1 MALRFLRDGTFT
13 GSVSADSYAS
23 TTDAGIN
30 INGITLSRVA
40 ANSAIRVGDGLETLG
55 LLRSY
60 ANLIVATTGSFGGSV
75 TVGSGLGAVATD
87 GVLQINGGS
96 GSGGEAYLNLTRGG
110 SSGFILNHT
119 ATAIQV
125 RATANIPMF
134 FYTNDT
140 LSLKINA
147 NNTISLP
154 TYGAGYL
161 KTSASGLITADSTV
175 PGTGTFLPL
184 AGGTLTGG
192 LIGTTVKYNTQLST
206 NDLMGQKAFIGISSS
221 LGAEKFKIYKNTNTT
236 DGYARFKIDRAFDYG
251 NSDQMVQEAIF
262 QRRTTTKNFVFR
274 YDGDIST
281 SDDVYLEVYELSN
294 GQVEIWL
301 CADDYAQPVVEVI
314 SNPGTSEIFTSPS
327 AGTPTGTLIHSSNP
341 DTETPNWNSHQ
352 GVVTATTFSG
362 DLNGTINTA
371 TTGTT
376 QTAGN
381 NSTLIATT
389 AYADAAA
396 GAVPIGNYLP
406 LSAGSSYPL
415 TGALHTDGT
424 IFMSAGNPGI
434 IMQETDVTD
443 KNWDIQVNGGNLKF
457 YEVNDARSVFS
468 EKVTFKAG
476 GNVGI
481 GETDPKAPL
490 NIKGVSL
497 NPVVPTATSSSG
509 ILRIESGN
517 GGVGLDIGS
526 QGSAPYSMW
535 MQVGNTSN
543 NTGDVYPILL
553 NPLGGNVGIGTISP
567 GDKLTIEDSG
577 SAVISIYST
586 DTGSQSVPKTFLNL
600 YGENTAAQKRLQ
612 AQIASSPGHNASNAG
627 ELQFFTSDS
636 SSVSQQRMTIR
647 EDGNVG
653 INITAPTH
661 KLDVDGVVRARQGQ
675 LIGANVFTD
684 EAQTAFFT
692 NGTADLNVDIVLPN
706 ASLWGYLEVDVTGF
720 YNNQDAHGKLT
731 KIYAMALNV
740 GGTIF
745 NTESRISDAVGP
757 VNANVNLGPI
767 RWDSTTSTYRIR
779 LAHIVSSGNNFAV
792 KISAF
797 TISGKALSLPNSW
810 SLSPLYTESTAGL
823 TQQYVYYN
831 NRLGIGTSTPS
842 ALLDIQGTQG
852 QLFSVTDNLSGSIF
866 AVADISGVPIL
877 DVNSSGLV
885 TVDGNLYLPDNK
897 KILLGTGNDLE
908 IYHDASHSYIKDI
921 GVGDLKISSNTVR
934 IESNAAENMIIAIAN
949 GGVSSYYNNVKK
961 FETDVN
967 GVTVTGAGTFTGNV
981 DLGDSSNI
989 TMGVGAPG
997 QLKVKGSG
1005 YTGAIA
1011 LDATAMYIYHDSS
1024 LRDLILG
1031 TNEATRLTIA
1041 GSNGNATFTGTVTSP
1056 TFLGDLNGT
1065 INTVTTAVTKPNATD
1080 DNTVAT
1086 TAFVKNL
1093 IAELPAGLIYKGTW
1107 DADTNTPTLAA
1118 GGGEISEG
1126 TTTTVTADK
1135 LIDSAATFTTDG
1147 VAVGDRARVENVN
1160 GVSYALVTSVDS
1172 QTQLTL
1178 DANIVVSTTEVYI
1191 IETPAFLEE
1200 GNYYIVSVDGA
1211 TDLNGI
1217 TDWKV
1222 GDWVVAASTNVW
1234 QKIDNS
1240 SVLDGEGTG
1249 QTIPLWSGSGDSNTL
1264 TNSNIKQDSGGNIG
1278 IGPGTIVSPPQD
1290 LGLTIQS
1297 DTTTSRLVLKN
1308 TSTGVGANDGFRIGA
1323 IGTDIE
1329 FETVDSGDYQFFTG
1343 GGAAK
1348 FIIKNSGYVGIGTID
1363 PNYSLDVNGIIRS
1376 ENSSEVGTLY
1386 LGNIAQGQIPGG
1398 AIIGQRSPNYT
1409 STGNLLFQVP
1419 TWGAGTDYGLTT
1431 QMSIEVKG
1439 SDTKEATISMIP
1451 FGGKVGLGTTSP
1463 VAMFQVGSI
1472 TATAMSQVVGKAR
1485 IVGTNY
1491 IPSATQMGTLDIAST
1506 TRNSSSPW
1514 NQGFGPSLT
1523 FSQSISGYVNGY
1535 EVVLGAIKT
1544 ISTQTGNTGQEAAM
1558 TFLVNGGTSTGL
1570 VERMR
1575 IAEDGN
1581 VGIGTTTPSQ
1591 GNLVISPTAQSAD
1604 LDGLVLAYNPDGA
1617 TNRVRAQLKIDNFQG
1632 ILELTNSSDT
1642 VSTYIT
1648 AAGDSYFTGGDVGI
1662 GTDSPTTT
1670 LSVKG
1675 TSSGGINVIGVG
1687 TTATRCFLG
1696 LNSANK
1702 GYLFITGSSGE
1713 NPAVITSQGDSYIS
1727 TNLGVGTTVPSEKL
1741 DVDGDVRVRNLT
1753 AGIVTS
1759 SATGVLSTG
1768 GPTPMNMSL
1777 GEGYAGNIREKYYRT
1792 NKTVYPSAIGS
1803 QYAQLIQQ
1811 GILNSMSLIMSPIAT
1826 ETAVVS
1832 SPAPNNGSGD
1842 FSFNRNSPGSRVGSD
1857 GYIVRETQNLF
1868 IQSNDMSASS
1878 AWTLGDAT
1886 LTGGQTGY
1894 TGAPNAWR
1902 LNDNAA
1908 NAGHIIR
1915 QTPGYGGTVTVS
1927 IYAKAGTKDY
1937 LYIRGVTQGA
1947 SNQYTYFKLTD
1958 GTLGT
1963 VQGITAFMEAAGGGW
1978 YRCSVTYDHNPAYE
1992 YYFGMTNTDNSPNY
2006 AGDGT
2011 GNIFFMNPQ
2020 LENGMGAREYIPTTT
2035 VVKYAGITTNVP
2047 RIDYLNNIPELLIE
2061 PSSTNVVYDG
2071 SHMRG
2076 TGNVTESYTLS
2087 PEGIINGI
2095 KINEI
2100 ANSGQHY
2107 GYVEASVV
2115 AGVQYFLSFYIKKGT
2130 ESTVTMYTQNNAIA
2144 SSATINLDNGTISVS
2159 GGTEGFIYEVGGGW
2173 YRAGYKTPAAIVT
2186 ASSTDIYLPV
2196 KDLSSYTGNVNNY
2209 TEYYGVQLE
2218 TSSILTSL
2226 IQTYAGAVTRAQ
2238 EQISLANMNANNI
2251 AGNATSGTLMMEFSN
2266 HYNGI
2271 GGDTIR
2277 FHQSSTIIGR
2287 GYLYIRQMG
2296 FADTWGSAGLAVTD
2310 NVLSK
2315 GIWRLNSLTDGSFFL
2330 NGVKGNNVS
2339 GTAWGDIGKIVVYGN
2354 YGTMRIRN
2362 IFFAPLALTD
2372 TQCVTL
2378 TTINE

>member
-13 GSVSADSYAS
+13 GSVSADSYTS
-23 TTDAGIN
+23 TTDAGID
-30 INGITLSRVA
+30 INGITMTRVA

-60 ANLIVATTGSFGGSV
+60 ANLIVATTGTFGGNV

-184 AGGTLTGG
+184 TGGTLTGG
-192 LIGTTVKYNTQLST
+192 LIGTTVKYNTQIST
-206 NDLMGQKAFIGISSS
+206 NFLTAQKAFIGISSS
-221 LGAEKFKIYKNTNTT
+221 AGAQKFKIYKNVNVT

-251 NSDQMVQEAIF
+251 NSDQMVQEAIY
-262 QRRTTTKNFVFR
+262 QRRDTTKNFVFR

-301 CADDYAQPVVEVI
+301 CVDDYAQPVVEVI
-314 SNPGTSEIFTSPS
+314 SNPSTSEIFTSPA
-327 AGTPTGTLIHSSNP
+327 AGTPTGTLIYSSNP

-362 DLNGTINTA
+362 DLNGTINTV
-371 TTGTT
+371 TTGAT

-396 GAVPIGNYLP
+396 AAVPIGNYLP
-406 LSAGSSYPL
+406 LSAGASYPL
-415 TGALHTDGT
+415 TGALHTNGT

-434 IMQETDVTD
+434 LMQETDVTD

-457 YEVNDARSVFS
+457 YEVDDARTVFS
-468 EKVTFKAG
+468 EKVTFEAGGKVGIGETNPSRELDVVGVIQVQGNFYSTASSSSTNLATANGGQLSLYNSNSTDNNFSNIGGYNSNSLVTSQICFVNESHTNRTGAIAFLTHNGVGMPERMRITSG

-481 GETDPKAPL
+481 GRSSSITARLFVE
-490 NIKGVSL
+490 G
-497 NPVVPTATSSSG
+497 PVDTSTISTSSTPAA
-509 ILRIESGN
+509 RINN
-517 GGVGLDIGS
+517 GGAISNWIGS
-526 QGSAPYSMW
+526 NGYNYGYIQSIQDDG
-535 MQVGNTSN
+535 SN
-543 NTGDVYPILL
+543 NLKPLSL
-553 NPLGGNVGIGTISP
+553 QPLGGNVGIGTTNPGAKLNVAGDILINSGEYISW
-567 GDKLTIEDSG
+567 GTVGATSIEGSTVSNKLQFKTS
-577 SAVISIYST
+577 ST
-586 DTGSQSVPKTFLNL
+586 DRMIINDTGV
-600 YGENTAAQKRLQ
+600 
-612 AQIASSPGHNASNAG
+612 
-627 ELQFFTSDS
+627 
-636 SSVSQQRMTIR
+636 
-647 EDGNVG
+647 
-653 INITAPTH
+653 
-661 KLDVDGVVRARQGQ
+661 
-675 LIGANVFTD
+675 
-684 EAQTAFFT
+684 
-692 NGTADLNVDIVLPN
+692 
-706 ASLWGYLEVDVTGF
+706 
-720 YNNQDAHGKLT
+720 
-731 KIYAMALNV
+731 
-740 GGTIF
+740 
-745 NTESRISDAVGP
+745 
-757 VNANVNLGPI
+757 
-767 RWDSTTSTYRIR
+767 
-779 LAHIVSSGNNFAV
+779 
-792 KISAF
+792 
-797 TISGKALSLPNSW
+797 
-810 SLSPLYTESTAGL
+810 
-823 TQQYVYYN
+823 
-831 NRLGIGTSTPS
+831 GIGTTSPS
-842 ALLDIQGTQG
+842 SKLEVVGSGGTVLDVQGSQG
-852 QLFSVTDNLSGSIF
+852 QLFSVTDDLSGDIF
-866 AVADISGVPIL
+866 AVSDISGVPIMT
-877 DVNSSGLV
+877 VNSSGLS
-885 TVDGNLYLPDNK
+885 TFDGNVNLPDNK

-934 IESNAAENMIIAIAN
+934 IESDAAENMIIAIAN

-1024 LRDLILG
+1024 VRDLILG
-1031 TNEATRLTIA
+1031 TNETTRLTIA
-1041 GSNGNATFTGTVTSP
+1041 GSNGNATFAGTVTSP

-1065 INTVTTAVTKPNATD
+1065 INTVTTAVTKPNTTD

-1107 DADTNTPTLAA
+1107 NADTNTPTLAV

-1126 TTTTVTADK
+1126 TTTTVTANK

-1178 DANIVVSTTEVYI
+1178 DADIVVSTTEVYI

-1222 GDWVVAASTNVW
+1222 GDWVVASSINVW

-1249 QTIPLWSGSGDSNTL
+1249 QTVVLWSGTGDSNTI

-1323 IGTDIE
+1323 IGTNIE

-1348 FIIKNSGYVGIGTID
+1348 FIIKNSGYVGIGTVD
-1363 PNYSLDVNGIIRS
+1363 PDYSLDVNGIIRS

-1386 LGNIAQGQIPGG
+1386 LGNTAQNQIPGG

-1419 TWGAGTDYGLTT
+1419 TWGANTDYGLTT

-1451 FGGKVGLGTTSP
+1451 FGGKVGLDTTSP

-1472 TATAMSQVVGKAR
+1472 TATAMNQVVGKAR

-1491 IPSATQMGTLDIAST
+1491 IPSSTQMGTLDIAST

-1581 VGIGTTTPSQ
+1581 VGIGSQ
-1591 GNLVISPTAQSAD
+1591 DPVTKLEIKSPTAGSITNDRETTTSAFVINGSNENMSLQFGLGGSPLNYGNWIQSGYD
-1604 LDGLVLAYNPDGA
+1604 NGTPGSSPLYLNP
-1617 TNRVRAQLKIDNFQG
+1617 I
-1632 ILELTNSSDT
+1632 
-1642 VSTYIT
+1642 
-1648 AAGDSYFTGGDVGI
+1648 GGNVGV

-1670 LSVKG
+1670 LSVQG
-1675 TSSGGINVIGVG
+1675 TTSNGINVIGVG
-1687 TTATRCFLG
+1687 TSATRCFLG
-1696 LNSANK
+1696 LDSLNK
-1702 GYLFITGSSGE
+1702 GYVYVAGSSGE
-1713 NPAVITSQGDSYIS
+1713 NPAKITSYGDSYIS

-1826 ETAVVS
+1826 ETAVIS
-1832 SPAPNNGSGD
+1832 SPAPNDGSGD

-1868 IQSNDMSASS
+1868 IQSNDMSSSS

-1902 LNDNAA
+1902 LNDNAT

-1937 LYIRGVTQGA
+1937 LYIRGVTPGA

-2035 VVKYAGITTNVP
+2035 VVKYAGVTINVP
-2047 RIDYLNNIPELLIE
+2047 RIDYLNNIPELLLE

-2130 ESTVTMYTQNNAIA
+2130 ASTVTVYTQSNTIGSNA
-2144 SSATINLDNGTISVS
+2144 TVNLDNGTISAS
-2159 GGTEGFIYEVGGGW
+2159 GTDAFIEDVGGGW
-2173 YRAGYKTPAAIVT
+2173 YRAGYKTPAASQT
-2186 ASSTDIYLPV
+2186 STTMDIYLPV
-2196 KDLSSYTGNVNNY
+2196 TSLSSYAGDVNNY
-2209 TEYYGVQLE
+2209 TEYYGIQLE

-2226 IQTYAGAVTRAQ
+2226 IPTYAGAVTRAG
-2238 EQISLANMNANNI
+2238 EEINLANMATNNI

-2266 HYNGI
+2266 HYNGNA
-2271 GGDTIR
+2271 GDSIR

-2287 GYLYIRQMG
+2287 GYLYVRQMG
-2296 FADTWGSAGLAVTD
+2296 FADSWGSAGLSLTD

-2315 GIWRLNSLTDGSFFL
+2315 AIWRLNSLTDGSFFL

-2339 GTAWGDIGKIVVYGN
+2339 GTAWGNIDKLVVYGN

-2372 TQCVTL
+2372 TQCATL